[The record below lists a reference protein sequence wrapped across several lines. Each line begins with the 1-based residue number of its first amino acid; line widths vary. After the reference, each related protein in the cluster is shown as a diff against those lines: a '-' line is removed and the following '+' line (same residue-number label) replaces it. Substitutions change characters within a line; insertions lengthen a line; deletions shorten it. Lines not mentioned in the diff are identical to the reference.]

1 MMRTLDNLQMDG
13 GCLVFNFVNTVN
25 TRKPAPEFDYLE
37 TFEDVLTWS
46 AKAES
51 LDRAQLQSLSEYA
64 VQKPDAAL
72 AVLQDV
78 IEAREMLYGLFSA
91 IAKGTPPDVTV
102 TDAFNQRLSI
112 AFQRIHLT
120 FGPAGAEIH
129 LGGKGVSLDEPLLPV
144 LKSAFDIL
152 TRDGFERIKECP
164 RCGWLFLD
172 TSKNG
177 KRKWCDMNVCGSRE
191 KSLEYYYRKTK
202 ARHNT

>member
-1 MMRTLDNLQMDG
+1 MTRTLDNLQMDG

-25 TRKPAPEFDYLE
+25 TRKPAPEFDYLD
-37 TFEDVLTWS
+37 TFEDLLAWS

-51 LDRAQLQSLSEYA
+51 LGGAKLQALREYA
-64 VQKPDAAL
+64 AQKPEAASEEL
-72 AVLQDV
+72 HDM
-78 IEAREMLYGLFSA
+78 IEAREMLYELFSA
-91 IAKGTPPDVTV
+91 IAKGTQPGAAVI
-102 TDAFNQRLSI
+102 DAFNHRLSM
-112 AFQRIHLT
+112 AFQKIHVK
-120 FGPAGAEIH
+120 FGSAGAEIH
-129 LGGKGVSLDEPLLPV
+129 LGGEGISLDEPLLPV

-152 TRDGFERIKECP
+152 TRKDLGRIKECP

-202 ARHNT
+202 ARHNA